1 MTRNRNRLKPIPK
14 IIVISAESHRFAN
27 CDNADDITP
36 SFLSPTTSKNFT
48 PIYAYNNSKLWG
60 LMFAMEADVRWK
72 DVCCVAVHPGNM
84 ISTNLSR
91 HWWIYRLLF
100 GIVRPF
106 VKSVQ
111 QAAGTVVF
119 AAAASELD
127 RTSGLY
133 INNCFLCKPAD
144 IVESQEAR
152 KALWENSVQLLMN
165 RLEKIEKDPNM
176 NLHSII

>member
-27 CDNADDITP
+27 CDNEDDI
-36 SFLSPTTSKNFT
+36 
-48 PIYAYNNSKLWG
+48 
-60 LMFAMEADVRWK
+60 RWK

-144 IVESQEAR
+144 IVESLDAR

-165 RLEKIEKDPNM
+165 RLDKIE
-176 NLHSII
+176 